1 MSGAFK
7 LKFITKAKSVYKSLY
22 HYLKNTS
29 LFFFLYLNMMLLLLQ
44 YARWTKLEIQLL
56 LVYRINL
63 AEALWCVSVVLTLM
77 QRLCC
82 RAFKSLYW
90 HLSSSLKPI
99 CLHLFVC
106 LCSTMK
112 SCLLQIICFSVNLS
126 TYWLCNL
133 LNGPSSTSFLSVSI
147 FYSET
152 ESSAVTLV
160 VTEYI
165 FLYSLQ
171 MLMLFKVKFHRSLC
185 HILFPTLLST
195 AKSTTANLW

>member
-77 QRLCC
+77 
-82 RAFKSLYW
+82 
-90 HLSSSLKPI
+90 
-99 CLHLFVC
+99 
-106 LCSTMK
+106 
-112 SCLLQIICFSVNLS
+112 
-126 TYWLCNL
+126 
-133 LNGPSSTSFLSVSI
+133 
-147 FYSET
+147 
-152 ESSAVTLV
+152 
-160 VTEYI
+160 
-165 FLYSLQ
+165 
-171 MLMLFKVKFHRSLC
+171 
-185 HILFPTLLST
+185 
-195 AKSTTANLW
+195 